1 MKTIEDYIYV
11 ENHIPVELCEKLIDE
26 CNRKEWKKHIWNSY
40 ETGVY
45 NSEPT
50 KELDI
55 MPCTQEQQNKITPY
69 LTKALEDYQ
78 IIYSCP

>member
-11 ENHIPVELCEKLIDE
+11 ENHIPVELCESLIDE
-26 CNRKEWKKHIWNSY
+26 CNRKEWKKHVWNSY

-50 KELDI
+50 K
-55 MPCTQEQQNKITPY
+55 
-69 LTKALEDYQ
+69 
-78 IIYSCP
+78 